1 MKLEAKNLTRSP
13 ALVFFLLM
21 GVQNAYSLSIILSR
35 AEFGWNTFSS
45 TLTSL
50 MPFVIAA
57 ALFFR
62 IPNLLYL
69 PFAVNGAASLCW
81 LIVKFANLFLVGT
94 AGASDV
100 LLVLMYLVQIALYGV
115 LAYMTFR
122 LGELKMLWFL
132 PLLLHLAYTVGY
144 RIYIYLMIGG
154 GIINPSFFINLILTV
169 PAYGFLGRWLAYP
182 YKKSY
187 YRKQNQISNTS
198 EQEENIHA

>member
-1 MKLEAKNLTRSP
+1 MKTEAKNLSRSP
-13 ALVFFLLM
+13 ALVFFLIM
-21 GVQNAYSLSIILSR
+21 GVQNAYSLSVILSHT
-35 AEFGWNTFSS
+35 EFGWNTLSS
-45 TLTSL
+45 ALTSL

-62 IPNLLYL
+62 IPNLLYP
-69 PFAVNGAASLCW
+69 PFAVSGAASLCW
-81 LIVKFANLFLVGT
+81 LIVKFANLFVVGT

-132 PLLLHLAYTVGY
+132 PLLLHLVYTVGY
-144 RIYIYLMIGG
+144 RVYIYLMIGG
-154 GIINPSFFINLILTV
+154 GIIGPSLFTHLLLIV

-198 EQEENIHA
+198 GQEENNHA

>member
-1 MKLEAKNLTRSP
+1 MKTEAKNLTRLP
-13 ALVFFLLM
+13 ALVFFLIM

-50 MPFVIAA
+50 MPFIIAA

-69 PFAVNGAASLCW
+69 PFAVSGAASLCW
-81 LIVKFANLFLVGT
+81 LIVKFANLFFVGT

-132 PLLLHLAYTVGY
+132 PLMLHLVYTVGY

-154 GIINPSFFINLILTV
+154 GILNPSFFINLILTI
-169 PAYGFLGRWLAYP
+169 PAYGFLGHWLAHP
-182 YKKSY
+182 YKRSY
-187 YRKQNQISNTS
+187 LLKLQNTS
-198 EQEENIHA
+198 AQEDNNHA

>member
-1 MKLEAKNLTRSP
+1 MKIEAKNLMRSP
-13 ALVFFLLM
+13 ALVFFLIM

-35 AEFGWNTFSS
+35 AEFGWNTLSS
-45 TLTSL
+45 ALTSL
-50 MPFVIAA
+50 TPFVIAA

-69 PFAVNGAASLCW
+69 PFAVSGAASLCW
-81 LIVKFANLFLVGT
+81 LIVKFANLFFVGT

-132 PLLLHLAYTVGY
+132 PLMLHLVYTVGY

-154 GIINPSFFINLILTV
+154 GILNPSFFINLILTI
-169 PAYGFLGRWLAYP
+169 PAYGFLGHWLAHP
-182 YKKSY
+182 YKRSY
-187 YRKQNQISNTS
+187 LLKLQNTS
-198 EQEENIHA
+198 AQEDNNHA